1 MSGRKKVLFVDRE
14 EADQVAASRGDAVI
28 EVDFNVYST
37 GNVKAAFFVG
47 DETGYQ
53 DFKARRLASIAKKPS
68 LKNWAK
74 NKERQSWYATFYAA
88 NNNFTAQ
95 FLADF
100 LCEKL
105 PTCSTYSY
113 GLATRQI
120 KVWIGEGKLQNYFEG
135 KTSLYRKIP

>member
-1 MSGRKKVLFVDRE
+1 MSGRKKVLFVSRE
-14 EADQVAASRGDAVI
+14 EADEVAASRGESVIAVN
-28 EVDFNVYST
+28 FNVYST
-37 GNVKAAFFVG
+37 GNVKANFFVG
-47 DETGYQ
+47 DEAGYQ
-53 DFKARRLASIAKKPS
+53 DFKTRRLASIAKKPS
-68 LKNWAK
+68 LHNWAK
-74 NKERQSWYATFYAA
+74 NKERQSWYATFYAV

-95 FLADF
+95 SLADF